1 MKIPNTCLIYSFLL
15 DKYMYFNTQEVW
27 EYMGNNTLL
36 NSLYTS
42 DSQPFLEPC
51 TPNIFWKVFK
61 YALYK
66 NIIGFIY

>member
-15 DKYMYFNTQEVW
+15 DKYMYYNTQEEW

-42 DSQPFLEPC
+42 DSQPL
-51 TPNIFWKVFK
+51 
-61 YALYK
+61 
-66 NIIGFIY
+66 